1 MDRKKRKKK
10 LKLRG
15 EDNKLKNVTKKK
27 RKKNQSYF
35 KEGMMDEREK
45 NDERE
50 MGERKGWR
58 EKLGREQEPLIQRPK
73 GCLLNCYSTYIYVI
87 PGLYI

>member
-1 MDRKKRKKK
+1 M
-10 LKLRG
+10 
-15 EDNKLKNVTKKK
+15 
-27 RKKNQSYF
+27 
-35 KEGMMDEREK
+35 REKK

-50 MGERKGWR
+50 MRERKGWR